1 MAALLA
7 LSPKLREHST
17 THRHT
22 ALRGAR
28 RLMNVRVGCGAPAN
42 NRGAQMANH
51 LCMRARRQCV
61 RRVQPAPARPCDW
74 TATRAQALGRRGARR
89 GRVSPSEGA
98 AAMDKKVITLETG
111 WADME
116 AGIAKL
122 IRFLEGDEG
131 EVIGVEQ
138 YMHLYTYVRAR
149 GGRARAS
156 GAQGRGAKG
165 RSERRVTSPR
175 RVSKVRGPDVPSQG
189 VCAPFGARGRPAIVC
204 GLCVRVRAAG
214 RFVGAREVTRGRGWR
229 EILTCPHVP
238 CGRVVPSAMRLAPDA
253 RERAVR

>member
-1 MAALLA
+1 
-7 LSPKLREHST
+7 
-17 THRHT
+17 
-22 ALRGAR
+22 
-28 RLMNVRVGCGAPAN
+28 MNVRVGCGAPAN

>member
-1 MAALLA
+1 
-7 LSPKLREHST
+7 
-17 THRHT
+17 
-22 ALRGAR
+22 
-28 RLMNVRVGCGAPAN
+28 
-42 NRGAQMANH
+42 
-51 LCMRARRQCV
+51 
-61 RRVQPAPARPCDW
+61 
-74 TATRAQALGRRGARR
+74 
-89 GRVSPSEGA
+89 
-98 AAMDKKVITLETG
+98 MDKKVITLETG

-175 RVSKVRGPDVPSQG
+175 RVSGGRRRACPRRASVRLLARAGALLSYAG
-189 VCAPFGARGRPAIVC
+189 CVCASVRQGGLLGRVRPAAA
-204 GLCVRVRAAG
+204 AAG
-214 RFVGAREVTRGRGWR
+214 GR
-229 EILTCPHVP
+229 
-238 CGRVVPSAMRLAPDA
+238 S
-253 RERAVR
+253 